1 MPRGVTDQFLSLLKR
16 ERRAHA
22 RTLVLMSLCAIPA
35 YFMAELADPALLG
48 WIVWLGVGALALGV
62 GLGILYAR
70 FETGR
75 HESSLRE
82 GWNAW
87 MRMSLTAGRLGDVE
101 RAVRQKGPAM
111 HVEAVAWTG
120 LLAAN
125 AALFL
130 ALWLD
135 QPWALAF
142 GAGVTVA
149 NGIVLGMLAGRAA
162 WTFRWVSTFSRAL
175 DSLIAEGQV
184 GLWGEV

>member
-16 ERRAHA
+16 ERKAHA
-22 RTLVLMSLCAIPA
+22 RTLVLMALFAVPA
-35 YFMAELADPALLG
+35 YFMAELTDQPLLG
-48 WIVWLGVGALALGV
+48 WIVWMGAGALLLGG
-62 GLGILYAR
+62 GLGALVGR
-70 FETGR
+70 FETRR
-75 HESSLRE
+75 HEASLRE

-87 MRMSLTAGRLGDVE
+87 MRMSLTAGRLSDVE

-111 HVEAVAWTG
+111 RVEAIAWTA
-120 LLAAN
+120 LLVAN
-125 AALFL
+125 AVLFG
-130 ALWLD
+130 ALWAD
-135 QPWALAF
+135 QPWALPF

-149 NGIVLGMLAGRAA
+149 NGIVLGALAGRAA